1 MQLTAG
7 DSTKKKKKIFPSIL
21 HLLTFIYGLLYL
33 FVVIMESSQPTGA
46 SYSGSERVNLEV
58 TLVIILF
65 VVFLIGFFISWK
77 REGIAGLIFILWW
90 IGMWYLAL
98 FVVEHDHGAGVVMG
112 IPLFIL
118 GIGFIILWYN
128 KRKAKLSNP
137 S

>member
-1 MQLTAG
+1 MQLTTG
-7 DSTKKKKKIFPSIL
+7 DSTKKKKIFPSIL

-33 FVVIMESSQPTGA
+33 FVVIMESSRPTGA
-46 SYSGSERVNLEV
+46 SSSGIERVNLEV

-65 VVFLIGFFISWK
+65 VVFLVGFFISWK

-118 GIGFIILWYN
+118 GIGFIILWHN
-128 KRKAKLSNP
+128 KRKARLSNP